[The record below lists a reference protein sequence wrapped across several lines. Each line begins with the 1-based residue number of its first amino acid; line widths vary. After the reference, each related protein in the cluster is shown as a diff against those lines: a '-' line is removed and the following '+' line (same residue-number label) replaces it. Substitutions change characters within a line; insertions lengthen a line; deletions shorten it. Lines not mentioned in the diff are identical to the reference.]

1 MRAASRLWEITRA
14 MALALI
20 AAVAASVGTVFGLI
34 SFDRIVLG
42 RGGQDD
48 MDPLGF
54 VICAFGWLVTWGA
67 WRLVRG
73 RPGAGPIKWLLIAIA
88 VLLPC
93 IWELL
98 QAAAGIMMHA

>member
-1 MRAASRLWEITRA
+1 MGAASRLWEITRA

-42 RGGQDD
+42 RGGRGRYG
-48 MDPLGF
+48 PARLRCLR
-54 VICAFGWLVTWGA
+54 IWLACDVGRMETGA
-67 WRLVRG
+67 G